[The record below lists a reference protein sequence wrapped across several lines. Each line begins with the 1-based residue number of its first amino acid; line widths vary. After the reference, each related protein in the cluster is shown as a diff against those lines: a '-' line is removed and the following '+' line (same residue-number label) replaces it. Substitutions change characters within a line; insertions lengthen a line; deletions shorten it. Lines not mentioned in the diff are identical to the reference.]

1 MLELILAVVIALVLT
16 SFCSVSE
23 AVLYSLRW
31 SWIERLRA
39 EHKKSGEILYNM
51 RMNVEKPITAILTVN
66 TMACSAGATV
76 AGALAVQVL
85 GEDQMVYFTAA
96 FSVIILVFGEIL
108 PKTVGVAYTRPLA
121 PVLARP
127 LQFMVVVLSPLI
139 WTLGFLARLVS
150 PKSKGPD
157 ATEEDI
163 RAMVSL
169 TRQAGKIK
177 AMEERSIFNILSLD
191 TKTASDVMTPRTV
204 VVSLP
209 AELTVAQVRQTDP
222 LLSHSRLPV
231 YAGDDPDDVVGIVTR
246 KQILEALANDQH
258 DTLVSDLM
266 GPVQFVLE
274 TMTLDRVLVDFLD
287 ARMHLFV
294 VLDEYG
300 GMQGVISLEDVLEE
314 ILGKEIVDETD
325 QVADMRELARVR
337 RESLLRAL
345 PIAREK

>member
-1 MLELILAVVIALVLT
+1 MLELILAVVIALVMS

-31 SWIERLRA
+31 SWIERLRV

-66 TMACSAGATV
+66 TVACSAGATV

-85 GEDQMVYFTAA
+85 GENQMVYFTIV
-96 FSVIILVFGEIL
+96 FSAIILIFGEIL
-108 PKTVGVAYTRPLA
+108 PKTVGVAYTRSLA
-121 PVLARP
+121 PYLARP
-127 LQFMVVVLSPLI
+127 LQVMVVVLSPLI
-139 WTLGFLARLVS
+139 WALGFLARLVS
-150 PKSKGPD
+150 PKSKGPE

-169 TRQAGKIK
+169 TRRAGKIK

-204 VVSLP
+204 VLSLP
-209 AELTVAQVRQTDP
+209 AEATVTEVRQNDP

-274 TMTLDRVLVDFLD
+274 TMTLDRVLVEFLD

-337 RESLLRAL
+337 RETLLRAL
-345 PIAREK
+345 PVAREK